1 MSQTKLIVHRI
12 PKTDLLFFRQIDGK
26 DFFVSANNG
35 FIVSISMLARIL
47 VFLVKS
53 GILSI
58 KTIEGVLE
66 ECKE

>member
-1 MSQTKLIVHRI
+1 MNQTKLIVHRI
-12 PKTDLLFFRQIDGK
+12 PKTDLLFFRQVGGK

-35 FIVSISMLARIL
+35 FIISISMLSRIL

-53 GILSI
+53 GALSI